1 MQHFGIYSGTFDPV
15 HAGHLAFADMA
26 HDAAGLNKVIFMPE
40 PQPRGKDNVT
50 PVAIR
55 ISQLAQIIN
64 PSKYDTYQAK
74 HSRFQVTETL
84 AELRNQY
91 PGVRLSFLVG
101 SDVAMTLP
109 SWPDINE
116 LTRQHQIIVGM
127 RSTDKRT
134 DIETVLQRLGARY
147 IILTTPHADMSSR
160 QIRGLSQHGLDIV
173 ADS

>member
-1 MQHFGIYSGTFDPV
+1 MRHFGIYSGTFDPV

-40 PQPRGKDNVT
+40 SQPRGKDNVT

-55 ISQLAQIIN
+55 IHQLAQTID
-64 PSKYDTYQAK
+64 PSRHDIYQAK
-74 HSRFQVTETL
+74 HSRFEANETL

-91 PGVRLSFLVG
+91 PDTILSFLVG

-109 SWPDINE
+109 SWPDVNE
-116 LTRQHQIIVGM
+116 LTRHHQLIVGM

-134 DIETVLQRLGARY
+134 DIETVLRHLGARY

-160 QIRGLSQHGLDIV
+160 QIRGLSQHGLDAV